1 MGEEF
6 KKDCVNRVTGE
17 ITLEMD
23 GSGLK
28 PGQTVV
34 LTHVE
39 EKDINVCCKDARKM
53 EDPAFGN
60 ATGDAVFDARIICA
74 LEGDSPTSVLAGT
87 DDMSALGYMESA
99 EYKFDARKL

>member
-1 MGEEF
+1 MGKEI
-6 KKDCVNRVTGE
+6 KRDCVNRVTGE
-17 ITLEMD
+17 ITLPMD

-34 LTHVE
+34 LTHVVE
-39 EKDINVCCKDARKM
+39 EDIDVCYKDARQM

-60 ATGDAVFDARIICA
+60 ATGDAVFDARIVCA
-74 LEGDSPTSVLAGT
+74 LEGDTPTSALAGP
-87 DDMSALGYMESA
+87 DDTSVLGYMESA

>member
-1 MGEEF
+1 MGREI

-17 ITLEMD
+17 ITLPMD

-34 LTHVE
+34 LTHVVE
-39 EKDINVCCKDARKM
+39 NDIDVCCKDARLM
-53 EDPAFGN
+53 SDPAYGN
-60 ATGDAVFDARIICA
+60 AEGDAVFDARVACV
-74 LEGDSPTSVLAGT
+74 LEGDTPTSALAGP
-87 DDMSALGYMESA
+87 DEMSALGYIDSA